1 MFPFHGHPVHEFFD
15 FRLEERNR
23 KYKMNLHT
31 DEPTM
36 SDWNIAAANSDRIDE
51 MRAKASL
58 DYGIKQEQS
67 SPYAPDYDPKIDYC
81 RTQIQMLQFLR
92 FFFCFFQRY
101 TL

>member
-1 MFPFHGHPVHEFFD
+1 
-15 FRLEERNR
+15 
-23 KYKMNLHT
+23 MNLHT

-81 RTQIQMLQFLR
+81 RTQIRMLQFLR
-92 FFFCFFQRY
+92 FFFVFFKGS